1 MENQIKVTKKEIV
14 KLNRGN
20 WEDANEII
28 ARYKGTKDLIQI
40 NNQSFNGYLS
50 STLNQKD
57 LRLKTTFRY
66 WVDQIKDADTSIS
79 VMVKWGGWILLIV
92 SQLLQINVLELLQDI
107 SGN

>member
-1 MENQIKVTKKEIV
+1 MENQIKVTVKEIV

-28 ARYKGTKDLIQI
+28 VRFLGTKELIPI

-50 STLNQKD
+50 STLKQKD
-57 LRLKTTFRY
+57 LRLKTTYRY
-66 WVDQIKDADTSIS
+66 WVDQIKEGDTFIS
-79 VMVKWGGWILLIV
+79 VIIKWGGWILLFL
-92 SQLLQINVLELLQDI
+92 SQGLQINVWELLQDI